1 MDEDLVLLGDR
12 IAETAAHLD
21 AALHRLLTDL
31 REFDQKGGYY
41 KVGAKTCAHWMS
53 WRVGWDLGTARE
65 HVRVARALGSLP
77 LIDEALRLGRCSYS
91 KVRAMTRVATAKNER
106 LLLCDALLI
115 TGQQLEKV
123 CQKYRMVQ
131 RYCEVNKPEDDEVR
145 RYVRRRTQADG
156 MVRIEAVLHPDEAA
170 IVWAALDRAAK
181 DMARGVSPEDL
192 RSESSLTGEFDSK
205 DVPAGT
211 SGLLLAPG
219 DEPARPTHLPLMQSE
234 INGGDDFTRPRAD
247 ASDCEDNEKG
257 LAPIQESL
265 AWEPHRLGS
274 HAGWRSSASVI
285 REDRASTDVAVA
297 DDHDFED
304 EMGPFMPQAVAEMR
318 AREQRL
324 KELAAE
330 RPKFNRAD
338 ALVNIMQRFA
348 CGTAQDCNPIEVI
361 VTIPASAL
369 KEGVAPSVE
378 NIGCLP
384 DGDCIHGDTGRRLA
398 CDAGIVWMVEDE
410 QGQALSVGRRTRAIP
425 AAIKRALIKRDR
437 TCRFPGC
444 DNRLYVEGHHVVHWA
459 DGGDTA
465 LSNLVI
471 LCSHHHRYLHEYK
484 YRIEFEATSGEP
496 MFFDP
501 RGRRV
506 EEVPAPITH
515 LHLGWDAIANA
526 NRDLEITAETN
537 EPGWDGSP
545 VPFNDLVGYLSEVD
559 NDHRALDSY
568 YEDSLLVLGAIARRR

>member
-1 MDEDLVLLGDR
+1 MDEDLVLLGER

-21 AALHRLLTDL
+21 AATHRLLTDV
-31 REFDQKGGYY
+31 REFDEKGGYY
-41 KVGAKTCAHWMS
+41 KAGAKTCAHWMS
-53 WRVGWDLGTARE
+53 WRIGWDLGTARE

-77 LIDEALRLGRCSYS
+77 LIDEALRIGRCSYS
-91 KVRAMTRVATAKNER
+91 KVRAMTRVATEKNER

-131 RYCEVNKPEDDEVR
+131 RYGEVNKPEDDEVR

-192 RSESSLTGEFDSK
+192 RSEASLMGEVGEIASQDVCARTSGPLLAESCEVASR

-211 SGLLLAPG
+211 SIALLLA
-219 DEPARPTHLPLMQSE
+219 EPCEVICAADQGVTDADDVEVSRSVDVATAADH
-234 INGGDDFTRPRAD
+234 DDFD
-247 ASDCEDNEKG
+247 D
-257 LAPIQESL
+257 
-265 AWEPHRLGS
+265 
-274 HAGWRSSASVI
+274 
-285 REDRASTDVAVA
+285 DV
-297 DDHDFED
+297 
-304 EMGPFMPQAVAEMR
+304 GPVMPEVVAEAR

-324 KELAAE
+324 NELAAA

-348 CGTAQDCNPIEVI
+348 CGAAQDCNPIEVV

-369 KEGVAPSVE
+369 KEGVAPSIE
-378 NIGCLP
+378 SIGCLP

-398 CDAGIVWMVEDE
+398 CDAGIVWMIEDE
-410 QGQALSVGRRTRAIP
+410 LGQALSIGRRARAIP

-484 YRIEFEATSGEP
+484 YRIEFDVTSGEP

-506 EEVPAPITH
+506 DEVPPPRPNA
-515 LHLGWDAIANA
+515 HLGWEAITIANQ
-526 NRDLEITAETN
+526 NLEITAETN
-537 EPGWDGSP
+537 EPGWDGRP
-545 VPFNDLVGYLSEVD
+545 VPFNDLVGYLSELD
-559 NDHRALDSY
+559 SDHRALDDY
-568 YEDSLLVLGAIARRR
+568 YGDSLEVLGAIGRRG